1 MKDIAFESHGVRIRV
16 SSDRPDVAERIG
28 DLLPPDSK
36 PCAIESAD
44 ESFGLVSDG
53 DGAYVFTRGD
63 SPVAKNIDLE
73 FGLMMIETQIRI
85 YLGQEAPNRIF
96 VHAGVVAA
104 GNRAIV
110 LPGRS
115 FAGKTTLVAAF
126 VRAGATYFSD
136 EFAVLDEHGLV
147 HPYLTRLSIREG
159 AEALRAPG
167 PAGPRPGSSEVRT
180 HVHVSQLGGVSGDT
194 ALPVG
199 AIVVTNYR
207 PGAAWEPRELS
218 PGRAAL
224 ALLYN
229 TVAALTRHEEAL
241 TVLSRATSGAL
252 LLEGER
258 GEPEPVVE
266 EVLSRLSNPGV
277 VSGA

>member
-1 MKDIAFESHGVRIRV
+1 MKDVAFESHGVRIRV
-16 SSDRPDVAERIG
+16 TSDLPEVEARID
-28 DLLPPDSK
+28 DLLPPDWK
-36 PCAIESAD
+36 PCAIESVE
-44 ESFGLVSDG
+44 ESFGLIRD
-53 DGAYVFTRGD
+53 DNGAYVFTRGD
-63 SPVAKNIDLE
+63 SPVASNLDLE

-104 GNRAIV
+104 GNRTIV

-126 VRAGATYFSD
+126 VRAGATYLSD
-136 EFAVLDEHGLV
+136 EFAVLDDQGLV
-147 HPYLTRLSIREG
+147 HPYPTRLSIREST
-159 AEALRAPG
+159 EAVRPPG
-167 PAGPRPGSSEVRT
+167 PAGPWVLPGARS
-180 HVHVSQLGGVSGDT
+180 HVHVDELGGVSGDT

-199 AIVVTNYR
+199 AIVVTSYR

-229 TVAALTRHEEAL
+229 TVAALSRHEEAL
-241 TVLSRATSGAL
+241 SVLSRATPGAL
-252 LLEGER
+252 LLEGDR
-258 GEPEPVVE
+258 GEAEPVVE
-266 EVLSRLSNPGV
+266 EVLSRLSNPELA
-277 VSGA
+277 SNA

>member
-1 MKDIAFESHGVRIRV
+1 MKDIAFESHGVKIRV
-16 SSDRPDVAERIG
+16 SSDRPEVAERIG

-36 PCAIESAD
+36 PCAIESVD

-96 VHAGVVAA
+96 VHAGVVAV
-104 GNRAIV
+104 GDRALV

-115 FAGKTTLVAAF
+115 FAGKTTLVTAL
-126 VRAGATYFSD
+126 VRSGATYLSD
-136 EFAVLDEHGLV
+136 EFAVLDDQGLV
-147 HPYLTRLSIREG
+147 HPYLTRLSIRDSEVP
-159 AEALRAPG
+159 LAPG
-167 PAGPRPGSSEVRT
+167 PPGPRNENPGAKSL
-180 HVHVSQLGGVSGDT
+180 VHVSELGGFSADA
-194 ALPVG
+194 ALPIG

-207 PGAAWEPRELS
+207 RGATWEPRELT

-229 TVAALTRHEEAL
+229 TVAALTRHQEAL
-241 TVLSRATSGAL
+241 AVLSRATSGAI

-258 GEPEPVVE
+258 GEPEPLVE
-266 EVLSRLSNPGV
+266 DVIARLAGRHAALD
-277 VSGA
+277 G

>member
-16 SSDRPDVAERIG
+16 SSDRPDVAERLG

-36 PCAIESAD
+36 PCAIDSVD

-96 VHAGVVAA
+96 VHAGVAA
-104 GNRAIV
+104 VGDRAVV

-126 VRAGATYFSD
+126 VRAGATYSSD
-136 EFAVLDEHGLV
+136 EFAVLDEQGLV
-147 HPYLTRLSIREG
+147 HPYLTRLSIRDSG
-159 AEALRAPG
+159 VPLAPG
-167 PAGPRPGSSEVRT
+167 PPGPRSENPGARSL
-180 HVHVSQLGGVSGDT
+180 VHVSELGGLSGDA

-207 PGAAWEPRELS
+207 RGAMWEPGELT

-241 TVLSRATSGAL
+241 AVLSRATSGAL

-258 GEPEPVVE
+258 GEPEPLVDD
-266 EVLSRLSNPGV
+266 VLARLAGREL
-277 VSGA
+277 ATDE

>member
-1 MKDIAFESHGVRIRV
+1 MAEIAFESHGVRIRV
-16 SSDRPDVAERIG
+16 SSDRPEVAERIG

-36 PCAIESAD
+36 PCAIESID

-63 SPVAKNIDLE
+63 SPVAKNIDLD

-96 VHAGVVAA
+96 VHAGVVAV
-104 GNRAIV
+104 GDRALI

-115 FAGKTTLVAAF
+115 FAGKTTLVRAF
-126 VRAGATYFSD
+126 VRAGATYLSD
-136 EFAVLDEHGLV
+136 EFAILDGEGLV
-147 HPYLTRLSIREG
+147 HPYPTRLSIRNSEPPM
-159 AEALRAPG
+159 AQDPPG
-167 PAGPRPGSSEVRT
+167 PRMEDPGARSLVHISE
-180 HVHVSQLGGVSGDT
+180 LGGLSGEA
-194 ALPVG
+194 ALPVA
-199 AIVVTNYR
+199 AIVVTTYR
-207 PGAAWEPRELS
+207 RGAVWEPRELT

-241 TVLSRATSGAL
+241 AVLSRATSGAL
-252 LLEGER
+252 LFEGDR
-258 GEPEPVVE
+258 GEPEPLVE
-266 EVLSRLSNPGV
+266 DVLGRL
-277 VSGA
+277 AARELTIDE